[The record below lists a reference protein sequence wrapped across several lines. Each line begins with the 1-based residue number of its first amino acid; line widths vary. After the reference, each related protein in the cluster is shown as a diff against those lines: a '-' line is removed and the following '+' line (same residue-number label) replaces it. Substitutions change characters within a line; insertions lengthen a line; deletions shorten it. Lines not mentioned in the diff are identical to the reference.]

1 MAHHAPAMVP
11 RKLGL
16 LPGRAAR
23 RRQESGLGV
32 CDQFGV
38 IVADGRKMA
47 DVETVQAAGGVAHS
61 VRRVAE
67 EVLRSIR
74 GIPDAVLLAV
84 PPRFLVAPLLP
95 ADPVADHED
104 DADTDP
110 DDKDSGCCDEDDP

>member
-47 DVETVQAAGGVAHS
+47 DVEAVQAASGVAHP
-61 VRRVAE
+61 VWRVAE
-67 EVLRSIR
+67 EVLRSSR
-74 GIPDAVLLAV
+74 GIPDALLFAV
-84 PPRFLVAPLLP
+84 PPRLVEAVLFP
-95 ADPVADHED
+95 ADPMANHED
-104 DADTDP
+104 DADTHP
-110 DDKDSGCCDEDDP
+110 DDKDSGCCDDDDP